1 MENKQPERRRASLGV
16 PQEAKTRSDC
26 SVMTDSN
33 AGWRDVARSDHR
45 NHERRA
51 IKRQINLFR
60 AVEIKWPWKA
70 KVVVLAERSAS
81 PDRPLTRHVGTAHFL
96 PDLLAF
102 LWQHRDG
109 GSIRRLIVTS
119 AATHLAAF
127 MNDNRD
133 KSKRTRENTFP
144 RNCETAPERSS
155 TVTRTVNLHRFV
167 NGEQSPQRFG
177 LV

>member
-1 MENKQPERRRASLGV
+1 MENEQPKKRRASLGV

-26 SVMTDSN
+26 SGVTDCI
-33 AGWRDVARSDHR
+33 AVWRDVARSDHR

-109 GSIRRLIVTS
+109 DLIRRLIVTS
-119 AATHLAAF
+119 AAPHSATF

-144 RNCETAPERSS
+144 KNCETAAERSP
-155 TVTRTVNLHRFV
+155 TVTRSVNRYEVV
-167 NGEQSPQRFG
+167 NGEQSPQRIG